1 MKFTQRGIT
10 ALPFGRTEKFYWDET
25 LPGFGIR
32 VKPSGAKTYL
42 IQYRR
47 GARQRRYA
55 IGACGTF
62 RLEEAR
68 ERARRLLVSV
78 RDGADPSGDRQLK
91 HKAPTILA
99 LGQRYLEEYAETQKR
114 PNSVKADRRN
124 LENHII
130 PLLGRLTVADVT
142 RADVDGMMRSIRT
155 GVTKADVKLG
165 KRSRRIVR
173 GGPGVANRCC
183 ALLSKMLNLAERW
196 GLRPDGSNP
205 CRHVTK
211 NPERKM
217 RRYLSI
223 HELARLGA
231 AIAEAEH
238 SSTETAS
245 VLAAIRL
252 LMLTGARVSE
262 ILTARWEYL
271 DQARRCLILPQSK
284 TGEKDLYL
292 SPAALDVLNGVDRSG
307 RSPWIVP
314 GADPEK
320 ALVNLTKPWFR
331 LREAAKL
338 SDVRLHD
345 LRHSFASIGVAGG
358 LTLPILGA
366 LLGHT
371 QPATTA
377 RYAHLAGDPLR
388 QAADLIGSRIAAA
401 MRQGEDRVGPSI
413 VKLPARSR

>member
-1 MKFTQRGIT
+1 MF
-10 ALPFGRTEKFYWDET
+10 
-25 LPGFGIR
+25 
-32 VKPSGAKTYL
+32 
-42 IQYRR
+42 
-47 GARQRRYA
+47 
-55 IGACGTF
+55 
-62 RLEEAR
+62 
-68 ERARRLLVSV
+68 
-78 RDGADPSGDRQLK
+78 
-91 HKAPTILA
+91 
-99 LGQRYLEEYAETQKR
+99 
-114 PNSVKADRRN
+114 
-124 LENHII
+124 
-130 PLLGRLTVADVT
+130 
-142 RADVDGMMRSIRT
+142 
-155 GVTKADVKLG
+155 
-165 KRSRRIVR
+165 
-173 GGPGVANRCC
+173 
-183 ALLSKMLNLAERW
+183 NLAERW

-223 HELARLGA
+223 DELARLGA

-238 SSTETAS
+238 SGTETPSA
-245 VLAAIRL
+245 LAAIRL
-252 LMLTGARVSE
+252 LALTGARVSE

-271 DQARRCLILPQSK
+271 DEARRCLVLPQSK
-284 TGEKDLYL
+284 TAEKDLYL
-292 SPAALDVLNGVDRSG
+292 SPAAIEVLNGIDRSG

-331 LREAAKL
+331 LRETAKL

-377 RYAHLAGDPLR
+377 RYAHLAADPLR

-401 MRQGEDRVGPSI
+401 MQRGEDGMGASI
-413 VKLPARSR
+413 IVNLPARSR

>member
-1 MKFTQRGIT
+1 MKFTQRGI
-10 ALPFGRTEKFYWDET
+10 AGLSPDRAEKFYWDEA

-32 VKPSGAKTYL
+32 VKPSGAKTFI

-78 RDGADPSGDRQLK
+78 RDGEDPSGDRRLK
-91 HKAPTILA
+91 RQAPSMLA
-99 LGQRYLEEYAETQKR
+99 LAERYLEEYAETYKR
-114 PNSVKADRRN
+114 PSSVKADRRN
-124 LENHII
+124 LKNHIL

-142 RADVDGMMRSIRT
+142 RADVDAMMRSIRA
-155 GVTKADVKLG
+155 GATKADVKLG

-183 ALLSKMLNLAERW
+183 ALLSKMFNLAERW

-223 HELARLGA
+223 DELARLGA

-238 SSTETAS
+238 SGTEALS
-245 VLAAIRL
+245 ALAAIRL
-252 LMLTGARVSE
+252 LVLTGARVSE
-262 ILTARWEYL
+262 ILAARWEYL
-271 DQARRCLILPQSK
+271 DEARRCLVLPQSK
-284 TGEKDLYL
+284 TG
-292 SPAALDVLNGVDRSG
+292 VDRSS

-331 LREAAKL
+331 LRKAAKL

-377 RYAHLAGDPLR
+377 RYAHLAADSLR

-401 MRQGEDRVGPSI
+401 MRCGKDGVDASMM
-413 VKLPARSR
+413 VKLPTRST